1 MSNLMMMRTFEA
13 VSVVLYLGVLLWIWR
28 TRNPLYLGA
37 YLGGTTVYGFDW
49 MWCTSGFFNATFNPD
64 LIPMWGINVM
74 GVTEPFA
81 IPLNYALGFGLV
93 AILLVRAKDWFDRTM
108 GVWHYLA
115 VWLYRI
121 ARNKVYDGFR
131 RKERFV
137 RLPEEEI
144 PVSGSDEPVFDA
156 NDAEKLHMAMGKLK
170 PYHREVLTLCFIE
183 QMSYQ
188 SIADV
193 VGCSIGTVRSRIFYA
208 KQSLREEMERQ
219 NG

>member
-1 MSNLMMMRTFEA
+1 MEFEKRLEKIVHRCQDGERA
-13 VSVVLYLGVLLWIWR
+13 AFKELFDTYQPQLKYYVRRLDNEGVNADDILQDIW
-28 TRNPLYLGA
+28 L
-37 YLGGTTVYGFDW
+37 TVFKEIHK
-49 MWCTSGFFNATFNPD
+49 
-64 LIPMWGINVM
+64 L
-74 GVTEPFA
+74 
-81 IPLNYALGFGLV
+81 
-93 AILLVRAKDWFDRTM
+93 KDAQAF
-108 GVWHYLA
+108 A

-131 RKERFV
+131 RKDRFV
-137 RLPEEEI
+137 RLPEEDEF

-156 NDAEKLHMAMGKLK
+156 NDAEKLHRALNELK
-170 PYHREVLTLCFIE
+170 PYHREVLALCFIE

-208 KQSLREEMERQ
+208 KQSLREEIERQ

>member
-1 MSNLMMMRTFEA
+1 MDFEKQLEKTVHRCRA
-13 VSVVLYLGVLLWIWR
+13 GERAAFEELFEMYQPRLKYYVRRLDSEGVNVDDILQDIW
-28 TRNPLYLGA
+28 L
-37 YLGGTTVYGFDW
+37 TVFKKIHK
-49 MWCTSGFFNATFNPD
+49 
-64 LIPMWGINVM
+64 L
-74 GVTEPFA
+74 
-81 IPLNYALGFGLV
+81 
-93 AILLVRAKDWFDRTM
+93 KDARSF
-108 GVWHYLA
+108 A

-137 RLPEEEI
+137 RLQGEDEF
-144 PVSGSDEPVFDA
+144 PVSGGDEPGFDA
-156 NDAEKLHMAMGKLK
+156 NDTEKLHRALNELK

-193 VGCSIGTVRSRIFYA
+193 IGCSIGTVRSRIFYA

-219 NG
+219 NGE

>member
-1 MSNLMMMRTFEA
+1 MDFEQQLQKIVHRCRDGDRA
-13 VSVVLYLGVLLWIWR
+13 AFEELFEMYQPRLKYYLRRLDS
-28 TRNPLYLGA
+28 
-37 YLGGTTVYGFDW
+37 GGTNIDDILQDIWLTVFKKIHKLK
-49 MWCTSGFFNATFNPD
+49 NAQIFT
-64 LIPMWGINVM
+64 
-74 GVTEPFA
+74 
-81 IPLNYALGFGLV
+81 
-93 AILLVRAKDWFDRTM
+93 
-108 GVWHYLA
+108 

-137 RLPEEEI
+137 RLPEEDKF
-144 PVSGSDEPVFDA
+144 PVSGSVEPVFDA
-156 NDAEKLHMAMGKLK
+156 NDPEKLHRALNKLK

-183 QMSYQ
+183 RMSYQ